1 MNRNKKLGVLTA
13 AFVAAVG
20 LLSVTAPPD
29 TVSADNHDPFTDGD
43 ELMVFVNIL
52 SGDSIQGGHL
62 DGWVNEYP
70 DGDDFSQIGG
80 IGLVRNPD
88 GCSELSC
95 AEWHVGYCSESDEQ
109 IHVLEYEP
117 YFETSIDPRLS
128 YLTWKYGYDFYVAN
142 YASGNAIAPMAATQA
157 LVWAWHSDPETG
169 SSVFANVAGGLDDPF
184 NWNSLT
190 PSLHT
195 DSSPRVGFHGD
206 DLGATHWTG
215 TDEELL
221 QAATQTVYDLAVEAT
236 AKAAPWTLSQGVGAT
251 GVVLTGANGPIE
263 GEVINFQNG
272 TTDGIDVTTDVD
284 GFAAWPSGT
293 TAAHAEGPG
302 LSYETQGDSN
312 QGEEGQD
319 IVLTL
324 GEQLVVNVDDPAPT
338 TTTTTTTTTTP
349 SVPTTT
355 TPEVTTTTT
364 TTPSV
369 PTTTAP
375 EVTTT
380 TIASSDVSSTT
391 TAAPTTTTTTVAA
404 TTTTPTLPAT
414 PAEEDSTTT
423 SHAEISTSSI
433 PDPPALPATGTHS
446 NIFPPVRLLATGC
459 IGVLAS
465 RRRRT
470 T

>member
-1 MNRNKKLGVLTA
+1 MTTNEARESERTKARKIGVLTA

-20 LLSVTAPPD
+20 LLFVTAASD

-117 YFETSIDPRLS
+117 YYETSIDPRLS
-128 YLTWKYGYDFYVAN
+128 YLTWKYGYEFYVAN

-184 NWNSLT
+184 NWDGLT

-195 DSSPRVGFHGD
+195 DPSPRVGFHGD
-206 DLGATHWTG
+206 DLGATYWTG

-221 QAATQTVYDLAVEAT
+221 QAASQAVYDLAVEAT
-236 AKAAPWTLSQGVGAT
+236 AKAGPWTLSQGVGAT
-251 GVVLTGANGPIE
+251 GVVLTGINGPIE
-263 GEVINFQNG
+263 GEVVNFQDG
-272 TTDGIDVTTDVD
+272 TTDGIEVTTDAD

-312 QGEEGQD
+312 QGEEGQNV
-319 IVLTL
+319 VLTL
-324 GEQLVVNVDDPAPT
+324 GELLVVNVDDPAPT
-338 TTTTTTTTTTP
+338 TTTTTTTTI
-349 SVPTTT
+349 
-355 TPEVTTTTT
+355 TTTTT
-364 TTPSV
+364 TT
-369 PTTTAP
+369 TTAP
-375 EVTTT
+375 DMELTTTTNALVGTTT
-380 TIASSDVSSTT
+380 TISLSDAPSSTT
-391 TAAPTTTTTTVAA
+391 AFVA
-404 TTTTPTLPAT
+404 TTTAGD
-414 PAEEDSTTT
+414 EV
-423 SHAEISTSSI
+423 STSSI
-433 PDPPALPATGTHS
+433 ADPPALPATGRSST
-446 NIFPPVRLLATGC
+446 ILPPVL
-459 IGVLAS
+459 VLAAGCLGVFAG
-465 RRRRT
+465 RRRRAG
-470 T
+470 

>member
-1 MNRNKKLGVLTA
+1 MSRNKKLGVLTA

-109 IHVLEYEP
+109 IHALEYEP

-142 YASGNAIAPMAATQA
+142 YAAGNAIAPMAATQA

-184 NWNSLT
+184 NWDGLT

-206 DLGATHWTG
+206 DLGATYWTG

-221 QAATQTVYDLAVEAT
+221 QAVTQTVYDLAVEAT

-251 GVVLTGANGPIE
+251 GVVLNGANGPIE
-263 GEVINFQNG
+263 GEVINFQDG

-312 QGEEGQD
+312 QGEEGQN

-324 GEQLVVNVDDPAPT
+324 GEQLVVNVDEPAPT
-338 TTTTTTTTTTP
+338 TTTTTTTTTTA
-349 SVPTTT
+349 PTTT
-355 TPEVTTTTT
+355 LPQ
-364 TTPSV
+364 
-369 PTTTAP
+369 
-375 EVTTT
+375 
-380 TIASSDVSSTT
+380 SDNET
-391 TAAPTTTTTTVAA
+391 PTTTTTISLSDAPTSTTASVA
-404 TTTTPTLPAT
+404 TTTAGD
-414 PAEEDSTTT
+414 EV
-423 SHAEISTSSI
+423 STSSI
-433 PDPPALPATGTHS
+433 ADPPALPATGRSST
-446 NIFPPVRLLATGC
+446 ILPPVLVLATGC
-459 IGVLAS
+459 LGVFAG
-465 RRRRT
+465 RRRRIG
-470 T
+470 

>member
-1 MNRNKKLGVLTA
+1 MIRIKKLVALTA
-13 AFVAAVG
+13 ACVAAVG
-20 LLSVTAPPD
+20 LLSVTATPD

-70 DGDDFSQIGG
+70 DGDDFCQIGG

-88 GCSELSC
+88 GCRELSC
-95 AEWHVGYCSESDEQ
+95 AEWHVGCCSESDEQ

-117 YFETSIDPRLS
+117 YYETSIDPRLS
-128 YLTWKYGYDFYVAN
+128 YLTWKYGYEFYVAN

-184 NWNSLT
+184 NWDGLT

-195 DSSPRVGFHGD
+195 DPSPRVGFHGD
-206 DLGATHWTG
+206 DLGATYWTG

-221 QAATQTVYDLAVEAT
+221 QSATQTVYDLAVEAT
-236 AKAAPWTLSQGVGAT
+236 AKAGPWTLSQGVGAT

-263 GEVINFQNG
+263 GEVINFQDG
-272 TTDGIDVTTDVD
+272 TTDGIEVTTDVD

-312 QGEEGQD
+312 QGEEGQNV
-319 IVLTL
+319 VLTL
-324 GEQLVVNVDDPAPT
+324 GELLVVNVDDPAPT
-338 TTTTTTTTTTP
+338 TTTTTTTTI
-349 SVPTTT
+349 
-355 TPEVTTTTT
+355 TTTTT
-364 TTPSV
+364 TT
-369 PTTTAP
+369 TTAP
-375 EVTTT
+375 DIELTTTTNALAGTTT
-380 TIASSDVSSTT
+380 TISLSDAPSSTT
-391 TAAPTTTTTTVAA
+391 AFVATTAAGDEV
-404 TTTTPTLPAT
+404 
-414 PAEEDSTTT
+414 
-423 SHAEISTSSI
+423 STSSI
-433 PDPPALPATGTHS
+433 ADPPALPATGRSST
-446 NIFPPVRLLATGC
+446 ILPPAL
-459 IGVLAS
+459 VLAAGCLGVFAG
-465 RRRRT
+465 RRRRAG
-470 T
+470 